1 MSQSH
6 EGWGIVEKH
15 YDDGGLS
22 GGNMDRP
29 AFQELLQDIEA
40 DLIDCVIVYKIDRLT
55 RSLLDFAK
63 IVEIFDK
70 FKVSFVAVAQSFN
83 TSNSMWRLML
93 NALLSFTQYERGLS
107 AERVRDKIAASKK
120 LGYWMGGYEPLGYD
134 VKDRGLVINLKEAE
148 NVKIIYD
155 KFLELKSIHN
165 S

>member
-1 MSQSH
+1 
-6 EGWGIVEKH
+6 
-15 YDDGGLS
+15 
-22 GGNMDRP
+22 
-29 AFQELLQDIEA
+29 
-40 DLIDCVIVYKIDRLT
+40 
-55 RSLLDFAK
+55 
-63 IVEIFDK
+63 
-70 FKVSFVAVAQSFN
+70 
-83 TSNSMWRLML
+83 ML